1 MTETKKPLDS
11 DAPKSD
17 AQKADELKQLD
28 QKISGFKQ
36 EEDPGMPR
44 WVESMA
50 TVTHEDREHNKAPK
64 PDKGSK

>member
-1 MTETKKPLDS
+1 MTDTKKPLDS

-17 AQKADELKQLD
+17 AQRADDLKQLD
-28 QKISGFKQ
+28 QRISEFKQ

-50 TVTHEDREHNKAPK
+50 TVTHEDREQNRSPKA
-64 PDKGSK
+64 DKGSK